1 MSEHGRKVYPVW
13 CRMAGIR
20 DSIFEISLSRV
31 RSIIAASIESSSLK
45 PVYCQK
51 RLDLGEKLLALC
63 HSCKDA
69 TSEQLSA
76 MVLDCRE
83 VPIDKIKTFVYARV
97 FGVYGKSQVIYRQG
111 PGTSHEIGIFHT
123 FVLGKGKKPVRG
135 VRRWIK

>member
-45 PVYCQK
+45 PVYCQN
-51 RLDLGEKLLALC
+51 RLDLGERLLTLR

-69 TSEQLSA
+69 KSAQLRA
-76 MVLDCRE
+76 MMRDCRE
-83 VPIDKIKTFVYARV
+83 VPIDKIKTFIYARIFDV
-97 FGVYGKSQVIYRQG
+97 DGKFQVIYRQG

-135 VRRWIK
+135 IRRWFK